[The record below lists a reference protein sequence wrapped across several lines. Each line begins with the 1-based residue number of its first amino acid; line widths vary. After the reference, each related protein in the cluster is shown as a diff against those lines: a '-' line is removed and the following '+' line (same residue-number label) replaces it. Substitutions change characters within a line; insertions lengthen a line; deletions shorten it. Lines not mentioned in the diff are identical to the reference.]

1 MTVLTRAAAAA
12 VAAEQASF
20 SYRHAEWLHH
30 LKNVLENTD
39 DAIAYQQRRSVCKS
53 EISFHFSLSLSLYL
67 CPFPEGLRGAGVEIL
82 FLQSTFDHQQA
93 LCRWLVGIRTFPV
106 DSSPSSYMT

>member
-12 VAAEQASF
+12 AAAAEQASS
-20 SYRHAEWLHH
+20 SYMHAEWLHH

-53 EISFHFSLSLSLYL
+53 EISFHFSLSLSTFVR
-67 CPFPEGLRGAGVEIL
+67 FPKDCGVL
-82 FLQSTFDHQQA
+82 
-93 LCRWLVGIRTFPV
+93 G
-106 DSSPSSYMT
+106 